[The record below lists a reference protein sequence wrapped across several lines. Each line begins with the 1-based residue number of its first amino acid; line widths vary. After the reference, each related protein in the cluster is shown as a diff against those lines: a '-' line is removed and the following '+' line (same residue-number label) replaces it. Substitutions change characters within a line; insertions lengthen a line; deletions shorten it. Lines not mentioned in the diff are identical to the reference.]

1 MRVNWLVLPLCYLIG
16 TFPSA
21 ELIARING
29 VDIRAI
35 GSGNPGASNVMRML
49 GWKWGA
55 AVMALDIAKGAL
67 ATLLGLWAGGRP
79 MAYAAAAAAVLG
91 HMFPIWRHLRGGK
104 GVATAGG
111 GLSVLLPGA
120 VLVLVPLWYIVSR
133 VTGKASVASLSLVL
147 LSPVAV
153 WFATGEVWEVG
164 ASLMIALL
172 VTTRHASNIRR
183 LIRHDEPSVRVRQ

>member
-1 MRVNWLVLPLCYLIG
+1 MSWLILPLCYLIG

-21 ELIARING
+21 ELVARING
-29 VDIRAI
+29 LDIRAI

-55 AVMALDIAKGAL
+55 TVMALDIAKGAV
-67 ATLLGLWAGGRP
+67 ATLIGLSIGGRP

-91 HMFPIWRHLRGGK
+91 HMFPIWRNLRGGK

-120 VLVLVPLWYIVSR
+120 VLVLVPLWFIVSR
-133 VTGKASVASLSLVL
+133 LTGKASVASLSLVL

-153 WFATGEVWEVG
+153 WFATHEAWEVG
-164 ASLMIALL
+164 ASLAIAIL
-172 VTTRHASNIRR
+172 VTSRHASNIRR
-183 LIRHDEPSVRVRQ
+183 LIHHDEPSVRVRQ